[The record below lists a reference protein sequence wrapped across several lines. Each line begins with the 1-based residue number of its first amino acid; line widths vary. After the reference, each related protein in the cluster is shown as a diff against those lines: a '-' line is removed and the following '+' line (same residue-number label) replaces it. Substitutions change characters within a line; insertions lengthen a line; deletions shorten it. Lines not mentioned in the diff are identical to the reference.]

1 MLMPAELP
9 ENRQQYSKSPGFLHR
24 KAITYC
30 KFTGNGLKTG
40 PETTYLMEYAGPAD
54 ELVTVCP
61 GDSFLL
67 NHSLSM
73 AERMKP

>member
-1 MLMPAELP
+1 
-9 ENRQQYSKSPGFLHR
+9 
-24 KAITYC
+24 
-30 KFTGNGLKTG
+30 
-40 PETTYLMEYAGPAD
+40 MEYAGPAD